1 VAPIEEDHPEVGSN
15 AANGELGEV
24 VAEVDGSLGDD
35 RLALPLTYATLSERK
50 APRIVV
56 GPPDGGHIGSQRFGR
71 KSLDDLDDDGDIDA
85 QACSGR
91 REVTWPRT

>member
-1 VAPIEEDHPEVGSN
+1 VRSN

-35 RLALPLTYATLSERK
+35 RLAFPLTYATLSERK
-50 APRIVV
+50 APRIV

-71 KSLDDLDDDGDIDA
+71 KSFDDLDDEEDMDA
-85 QACSGR
+85 QAC
-91 REVTWPRT
+91 REEGK